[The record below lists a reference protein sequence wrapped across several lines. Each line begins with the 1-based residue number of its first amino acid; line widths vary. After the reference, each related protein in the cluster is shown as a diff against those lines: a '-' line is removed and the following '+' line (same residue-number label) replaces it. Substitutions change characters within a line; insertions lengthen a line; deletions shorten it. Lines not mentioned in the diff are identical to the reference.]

1 MGIKRAAFRYGYTRR
16 VLKGQ
21 KRQFELDAVM
31 HLNSAYNLS
40 RWLVRDE
47 SVAQDMVQEAYLRAH
62 RYQDSFRGNDMRPW
76 LLSIVR
82 NTCFSW
88 LQENHQ
94 KRDEVEFDEERDSGQ
109 TDLFG
114 EAINNNP
121 EAVFMRKQAS
131 QNLNEAIGSLPPLF
145 REVLILRELEEMSY
159 EDIAVVAV
167 IPIGTVMSRLSRA
180 RSLLRNI
187 LNPRLGGETEL

>member
-1 MGIKRAAFRYGYTRR
+1 M
-16 VLKGQ
+16 KGQ

-88 LQENHQ
+88 LQENQQ
-94 KRDEVEFDEERDSGQ
+94 KRHEVEFDEERDSGQ

-121 EAVFMRKQAS
+121 EAVFMRTQAS